1 MPIYEYACTP
11 CGEVFEELVIR
22 SSDGDEIVCPRCK
35 SAKVSRVMSR
45 PAAARTGDGGAP
57 GARRPARGCGP
68 VG

>member
-1 MPIYEYACTP
+1 MPIYEYACKP

-22 SSDGDEIVCPRCK
+22 SSDEDEIACPKCR

-45 PAAARTGDGGAP
+45 PAAARSGEGASGG
-57 GARRPARGCGP
+57 GRPARGCGP

>member
-1 MPIYEYACTP
+1 MPIYEYACKP

-22 SSDGDEIVCPRCK
+22 SSDEGEIACPKCG

-45 PAAARTGDGGAP
+45 PAAARSGDGGTSA
-57 GARRPARGCGP
+57 GRPPRGCGP